1 MDIEK
6 NIKMLEEYCEFKDGT
21 VYVLLLMPR
30 KKENVNQTE
39 NMKLARIDRRLVSS
53 IEDVRKSLLDFK
65 YITDTYSDVVYRVYV
80 SVNRRSLLKGLR
92 EFQKKMM
99 DYQYDLVNGNQEVYK
114 SIERLGSEWKSQLAK
129 KSCRDQ
135 RYFFYDVDLD
145 PDVDRGV
152 QIEEVQHIYKSL
164 KEFTTVKYF
173 GESKTG
179 YAIVTEP
186 FNPTLLWI
194 DDDMDISVE
203 MKNDAYL
210 YVDCVNDI

>member
-1 MDIEK
+1 MNVEK
-6 NIKMLEEYCEFKDGT
+6 NVKMLEDYCEFKDGT

-30 KKENVNQTE
+30 KKENANQTE

-65 YITDTYSDVVYRVYV
+65 YITDIYSDVVYRLYV

-99 DYQYDLVNGNQEVYK
+99 DYQFDLVNGNMEVYK

-129 KSCRDQ
+129 KVCRDQ

-145 PDVDRGV
+145 PDIDRDI
-152 QIEEVQHIYKSL
+152 QLEEVQHIYKSL
-164 KEFTTVKYF
+164 KELTTVKYF

-179 YAIVTEP
+179 YAIVAEP
-186 FNPTLLWI
+186 FNPNLLMLSNTNI
-194 DDDMDISVE
+194 HVE
-203 MKNDAYL
+203 QKNDAYL
-210 YVDCVNDI
+210 YVDCIN